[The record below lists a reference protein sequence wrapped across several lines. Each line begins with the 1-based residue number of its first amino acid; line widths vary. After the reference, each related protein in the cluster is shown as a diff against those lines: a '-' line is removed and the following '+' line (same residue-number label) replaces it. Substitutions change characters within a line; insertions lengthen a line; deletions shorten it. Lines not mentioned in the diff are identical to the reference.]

1 MLHCIW
7 AHCCANAKLTLLFEI
22 MDLFELFIVESYN
35 EISYICNNG
44 SRVTFAGPMIMK
56 EDQILITQ
64 LNASSMEAFSALYD
78 KYAGMVFNF
87 TLSILKDEYLSE
99 DITQTCFT
107 MMWTRRET
115 IAPDGNVPAWLYVV
129 ARNAV
134 FKELRRQVTAS
145 KYLDYLSTR
154 DDAEVQESEWAEEDT
169 SVILAEAEAAIA
181 ALPESRRK
189 IYKMRFIEGL
199 SVHEISERLDIS
211 PKTVETQ
218 IARAKNSIRQRVSE
232 LLMLAVVLKTTDF
245 L

>member
-1 MLHCIW
+1 
-7 AHCCANAKLTLLFEI
+7 
-22 MDLFELFIVESYN
+22 
-35 EISYICNNG
+35 
-44 SRVTFAGPMIMK
+44 MK
-56 EDQILITQ
+56 EDQILIEQ

-87 TLSILKDEYLSE
+87 TLSILKDDCISE
-99 DITQTCFT
+99 DITQSCFAL
-107 MMWTRRET
+107 MWSRRAS
-115 IAPDGNVPAWLYVV
+115 ISPDGNVPAWLYVV

-145 KYLDYLSTR
+145 KYLDYLSNNDNADSQENDLTER
-154 DDAEVQESEWAEEDT
+154 DTA
-169 SVILAEAEAAIA
+169 VIMSEAEAAIA

-218 IARAKNSIRQRVSE
+218 IARAKNAIRHRISE
-232 LLMLAVVLKTTDF
+232 LLMLAVLLGSADF

>member
-1 MLHCIW
+1 MY
-7 AHCCANAKLTLLFEI
+7 TLCRI
-22 MDLFELFIVESYN
+22 I
-35 EISYICNNG
+35 
-44 SRVTFAGPMIMK
+44 FADRLIMK
-56 EDQILITQ
+56 EDQILIEQ

-87 TLSILKDEYLSE
+87 TRSILKDAAICE
-99 DITQTCFT
+99 DITQSCFAL
-107 MMWTRRET
+107 MWSRRAS
-115 IAPDGNVPAWLYVV
+115 ISPDGNLPAWLYVV

-134 FKELRRQVTAS
+134 FKEVRRQVTAS
-145 KYLDYLSTR
+145 KYLDYLSNNDNADSQENDLTER
-154 DDAEVQESEWAEEDT
+154 DTA
-169 SVILAEAEAAIA
+169 VIMSEAEAAID

-218 IARAKNSIRQRVSE
+218 IARAKNAIRQRISE
-232 LLMLAVVLKTTDF
+232 LLMLAAILGPAKF

>member
-1 MLHCIW
+1 
-7 AHCCANAKLTLLFEI
+7 
-22 MDLFELFIVESYN
+22 
-35 EISYICNNG
+35 
-44 SRVTFAGPMIMK
+44 MK
-56 EDQILITQ
+56 EDQILIEQ

-87 TLSILKDEYLSE
+87 TLSILKDDCISE
-99 DITQTCFT
+99 DITQSCFAL
-107 MMWTRRET
+107 MWSRRAS
-115 IAPDGNVPAWLYVV
+115 ISPDGNLPAWLYVV

-145 KYLDYLSTR
+145 KYLDYLSNR
-154 DDAEVQESEWAEEDT
+154 DEAETQESELTNGDT
-169 SVILAEAEAAIA
+169 SVILAEAEAAID

-218 IARAKNSIRQRVSE
+218 IARAKNAIRQRISE
-232 LLMLAVVLKTTDF
+232 LLMLAVLFSSADF